1 VKGCSDQSSA
11 IDSIGQ
17 HIPYVIGMNKEIG
30 DKAAIAF
37 AVGFYDAL
45 GAGRDMEFVFKLGCN
60 AIRMEGIAE
69 HLTPVL
75 PKKIIPE
82 TIKPLEITPIPM
94 TPSSF
99 PVSAAPVD
107 VFIAYSRKDD
117 DLRSK
122 LVTHLSLLKRQGKIA
137 AWYDGDIEI
146 GSEWEVQLQDRL
158 DSSPIILLLISAD
171 FLASEYCYE
180 TEMKRAIERHQAKT
194 ALVIPILL
202 RPCDW
207 QGSPFSALQG
217 LPKDLKPVTLWSDQD
232 SAFLDIAKGIR
243 KAVDSLH
250 TRLQSKSLSPATTA
264 GANSPT
270 ENQSSEGQVGMNQSN
285 SGEST
290 GVQNHTSG
298 GVTYIADKINIVNG
312 GFHQPGWKVN
322 TVNQVQG
329 DLNISESNNPGKVK
343 DEKNIE
349 KASGS

>member
-1 VKGCSDQSSA
+1 
-11 IDSIGQ
+11 
-17 HIPYVIGMNKEIG
+17 
-30 DKAAIAF
+30 
-37 AVGFYDAL
+37 
-45 GAGRDMEFVFKLGCN
+45 
-60 AIRMEGIAE
+60 
-69 HLTPVL
+69 
-75 PKKIIPE
+75 
-82 TIKPLEITPIPM
+82 M
-94 TPSSF
+94 TPSNS

-207 QGSPFSALQG
+207 QDSPFSKLQG
-217 LPKDLKPVTLWSDQD
+217 LPKDLKPVTLWGDQD

-250 TRLQSKSLSPATTA
+250 TRLQGKSLSSATTA

-329 DLNISESNNPGKVK
+329 DLNISESNNPEKVK

-349 KASGS
+349 KASDS

>member
-1 VKGCSDQSSA
+1 MAPSNS
-11 IDSIGQ
+11 
-17 HIPYVIGMNKEIG
+17 
-30 DKAAIAF
+30 
-37 AVGFYDAL
+37 
-45 GAGRDMEFVFKLGCN
+45 
-60 AIRMEGIAE
+60 
-69 HLTPVL
+69 
-75 PKKIIPE
+75 
-82 TIKPLEITPIPM
+82 PI
-94 TPSSF
+94 
-99 PVSAAPVD
+99 SAAPVD

-122 LVTHLSLLKRQGKIA
+122 LVTHLSLLKRQSKIS
-137 AWYDGDIEI
+137 AWYDGDIEV

-250 TRLQSKSLSPATTA
+250 TRLQSKSPSPSTVSA
-264 GANSPT
+264 
-270 ENQSSEGQVGMNQSN
+270 ENQASAEQVEMNQSN

-298 GVTYIADKINIVNG
+298 GVTYIADKINFIND
-312 GFHQPGWKVN
+312 GFHRSGWKVN
-322 TVNQVQG
+322 TTNQAQG
-329 DLNISESNNPGKVK
+329 DLNISESNNLEQTSCLGVSIEHISQITDEAFRRAAK
-343 DEKNIE
+343 DFNK
-349 KASGS
+349 